1 MSIDTTGL
9 IEADNFQGTAAQA
22 GFVKNDASGNLL
34 LGETGSAW
42 TLIETFVAPSDI
54 TDFTFAAVLDG
65 DVDYQ
70 YRIIYTA
77 GPFVTVAGTRIF
89 LRPNGV
95 TTGQLT
101 LSSRWGFDPRASFST
116 PNLVLAQVVGLT
128 APPGVAST
136 MRLYGDFDFTAHTG
150 QQRIL
155 NGDQAEQRPLVSRTN
170 GYLHWGKW
178 SDTTTNIT
186 SLKVETDGLGFI
198 PSGSEW
204 ALYKVKRV

>member
-1 MSIDTTGL
+1 MSIETPGL

-42 TLIETFVAPSDI
+42 TLIETFVAGSDI
-54 TDFTFAAVLDG
+54 TDFTFAAVLNG

-70 YRIIYTA
+70 YRIVYSA
-77 GPFVTVAGTRIF
+77 GPFVTTAGTRIF
-89 LRPNGV
+89 LRPNAL

-101 LSSRWGFDPRASFST
+101 LSRRWGFNGDASFST
-116 PNLVLAQVVGLT
+116 PNLVLAQVVNLT
-128 APPGVAST
+128 APAGVAST

-155 NGDQAEQRPLVSRTN
+155 NGQQAEQRPLSGRTN

-178 SDTTTNIT
+178 DDTVTNIT
-186 SLKVETDGLGFI
+186 SLKVETDGNNFI
-198 PSGSEW
+198 PNGSEW